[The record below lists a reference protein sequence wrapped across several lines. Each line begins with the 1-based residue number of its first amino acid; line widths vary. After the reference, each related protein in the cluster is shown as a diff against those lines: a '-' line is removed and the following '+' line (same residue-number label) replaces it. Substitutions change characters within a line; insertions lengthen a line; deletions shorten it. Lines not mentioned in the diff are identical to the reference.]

1 MSNYIRIQDKLQG
14 FIKKYYTLQ
23 LVKGVILFLSLG
35 ALIFFFVVSLEYFL
49 WLGSVG
55 RLMLLL
61 VLGAFE
67 SVLLYRYILVPVLYL
82 LKLKKGLTD
91 STASNIIGKHF
102 PEINDKLYNLVD
114 LAGQPKQSELVV
126 ASIEQ
131 RSKGMGSFN
140 FSKAISFK
148 GAFKHLKYLGGPL
161 IIIALLWLSGNISSF
176 FGSYDRV
183 LSYNVGFEPPA
194 PFSFVLITEKMT
206 VLEKEDL
213 TLKVMTEGKVRPE
226 EVYVDIDGT
235 EYRMQQSNG
244 YFTYVIRSPLKS
256 KKIRFLSGELKSR
269 EYTLKVLE
277 TPGILDFS
285 LHLEYPKYIDKQTEI
300 IKGVGNA
307 LIPEGTKVNWRIETQ
322 NTNTIQ
328 LKVRDTAYDFNTEE
342 SQFFLTKVI
351 RNSMEYAISTSNQ
364 NVIDFESLEYSLKV
378 IKDEY
383 PSIQVQEVLDSLQPN
398 VRYYKGQITD
408 DYGVSAISLVYFET
422 DRPDKIIKVPLNTI
436 GGVTDSF
443 YYTYPSGM
451 DLQENIPYSFYFEVV
466 DNDGVNGSK
475 ATKSNTFRASLYD
488 ENYLMD
494 KQLENQQSL
503 ISNFDKSVEKFKT
516 QSRSLE
522 ELNKDQKEKSELNF
536 NDKQKVNRFLENQQV
551 QEAQMQKFSKQLR
564 ENLENLEK
572 EDELNEL
579 LQERLERQERQAEK
593 NKKLLEELQKVADKI
608 NKEELSKRLDD
619 LAKKQ
624 KGAQRNLEQ
633 LLELT
638 KQYYVTEKASQL
650 AKDLE
655 KLAEKQELLSKMKML
670 DFKEEDAYENQ
681 SKLNQEFNELD
692 KGLQELEKDN
702 DDLKKPLVLNIDE
715 QLSRDVKADQKL
727 ALEEINKQQGVEQ
740 SSESGI
746 NQTETNKAAKKQKS
760 AADKM
765 KEMAARLQQ
774 SSSGAGGSS
783 VAEDAEVL
791 RQILD
796 NLIVFTFKQ
805 ENLLE
810 QLTNDEGAFK
820 NQAKAILEQ
829 QELKALFS
837 HIDDSLFALSL
848 RVPEI
853 SENINTE
860 VSEVFYNTDKAME
873 AISEN
878 NMFQGISYQKYVL
891 TSGNTL
897 SDLLASI
904 LENMNQSMQSGKG
917 EGQGEDFQLP
927 DIIKAQSK
935 LNKEMEKKGEGSS
948 SSQAKNGKDGEEGT
962 EGEGTAKGESGSNG
976 QDGKEGQQGK
986 GQNSTKDGPSG
997 TGEGGKGESQG
1008 KGNKNGASGNGGTGG
1023 QGISEEEMKEI
1034 YEIYKQQELIKQN
1047 LEEQLNSLIENS
1059 DRQLAQKLLQQM
1071 TDFQNNLL
1079 ENGIT
1084 QSTIENSKTIQYQL
1098 LKLEGAALKQGK
1110 KDERESD
1117 RARVNFANPIT
1128 TKPKSFMDFQQE
1140 EEILNRQALPLRQNF
1155 KKRIKEYFKNND

>member
-1 MSNYIRIQDKLQG
+1 LNNYNIVQDKLQG

-23 LVKGVILFLSLG
+23 LLKGAILFLSLG
-35 ALIFFFVVSLEYFL
+35 ALIFFLVVSLEYFL
-49 WLGSVG
+49 WLGSLG
-55 RLMLLL
+55 RLILLL
-61 VLGAFE
+61 VLVVLEF
-67 SVLLYRYILVPVLYL
+67 VLLYRYILVPVFYL
-82 LKLKKGLTD
+82 LKIKKGLTE
-91 STASNIIGKHF
+91 STASNIIGNYF

-114 LAGQPKQSELVV
+114 LANQPQQSELLL

-131 RSKGMGSFN
+131 RSKNMGSIN
-140 FSKAISFK
+140 FSKAINFK
-148 GAFKHLKYLGGPL
+148 GATKQVKFLVGPL
-161 IIIALLWLSGNISSF
+161 LIIALLWLSGNISSF

-183 LSYNVGFEPPA
+183 LNYNMGFEPPA
-194 PFSFVLITEKMT
+194 PFSFVLVNDKMT
-206 VLEKEDL
+206 VLQKEDL
-213 TLKVMTEGKVRPE
+213 TLKVMTKGKVRPE
-226 EVYVDIDGT
+226 EVYIDIDGT
-235 EYRMQQSNG
+235 EYRMQQG
-244 YFTYVIRSPLKS
+244 KEYFTYEIKSPLKS
-256 KKIRFLSGELKSR
+256 KKFRFFSGELKSQ
-269 EYTLKVLE
+269 EYSLEVLE

-285 LHLEYPKYIDKQTEI
+285 LLLEYPKYINKQTELL
-300 IKGVGNA
+300 KGVGNA
-307 LIPEGTKVNWRIETQ
+307 IIPEGTKVNWRITAQ
-322 NTNTIQ
+322 NTNEIQ
-328 LKVRDTAYDFNTEE
+328 LKVRDTSYGFNTDAN
-342 SQFFLTKVI
+342 QFFLTKVI
-351 RNSMEYAISTSNQ
+351 RNSLEYAISTSNQ
-364 NVIDFESLEYSLKV
+364 HIVDFESLEYAFKV

-383 PSIQVQEVLDSLQPN
+383 PSIEVEQVLDSLQPN
-398 VRYYKGQITD
+398 SRYYKGDLAD
-408 DYGVSAISLVYFET
+408 DYGLKSLSLVYFET
-422 DRPDKIIKVPLNTI
+422 DKPQKTIKVPLNTI
-436 GGVTDSF
+436 SGVMDSF

-451 DLQENIPYSFYFEVV
+451 DLQENVSYGFYFEVT

-475 ATKSNTFRASLYD
+475 ATKSSIFKASLYD

-503 ISNFDKSVEKFKT
+503 ISNFDKSVDKFKK
-516 QSRSLE
+516 QSTSLE

-551 QEAQMQKFSKQLR
+551 QEAQMQKFSNQLR
-564 ENLENLEK
+564 ENLKNLQK
-572 EDELNEL
+572 EDQLNEL
-579 LQERLERQERQAEK
+579 LQERLERQELQAEK
-593 NKKLLEELQKVADKI
+593 NKRLLEELQKVADKI
-608 NKEELSKRLDD
+608 NKDELSKRLED

-624 KGAQRNLEQ
+624 KSGQRNLEQ

-655 KLAEKQELLSKMKML
+655 KLGEKQELLSKMKIL
-670 DFKEEDAYENQ
+670 EFKEQFASENQ
-681 SKLNQEFNELD
+681 SKVNQEFNELD
-692 KGLQELEKDN
+692 KELQELEQDN
-702 DDLKKPLVLNIDE
+702 NDLKKPLDLNIDE
-715 QLSRDVKADQKL
+715 QISNDVKADQKS
-727 ALEEINKQQGVEQ
+727 ALEEINKQQGVEE
-740 SSESGI
+740 SSESGLI
-746 NQTETNKAAKKQKS
+746 KSETNKAAKKQKS

-774 SSSGAGGSS
+774 SSTGSGGSS

-796 NLIVFTFKQ
+796 NLVVFTFKQ
-805 ENLLE
+805 ESLLE

-860 VSEVFYNTDKAME
+860 VSEVFYNTDKAMD

-927 DIIKAQSK
+927 DIIKAQNK
-935 LNKEMEKKGEGSS
+935 LNDEMGKKGDGSS
-948 SSQAKNGKDGEEGT
+948 SSQGEKGKDGEQGK

-976 QDGKEGQQGK
+976 QEGKEGQQGE
-986 GQNSTKDGPSG
+986 GQGSTKNGQLG
-997 TGEGGKGESQG
+997 KGEGGKGDSQG
-1008 KGNKNGASGNGGTGG
+1008 NENGTNGNGGSGN

-1047 LEEQLNSLIENS
+1047 LEEQLNNLIENA
-1059 DRQLAQKLLQQM
+1059 DRQFAQKLLQQM

-1084 QSTIENSKTIQYQL
+1084 QSTIDNSKTIQYQL

-1110 KDERESD
+1110 KDERESN
-1117 RARVNFANPIT
+1117 RARGNFVNPIT
-1128 TKPKSFMDFQQE
+1128 TKPKSFMDFKQE

-1155 KKRIKEYFKNND
+1155 KKRIKEYFRKND